1 MFARSLF
8 VAGPAVGHSGPGT
21 SRQMVPGGRGP
32 WLQAAQTCHMSPAP
46 EEWGTQRE
54 QGPRASCMRGYIP
67 PGALTEIV
75 GVNKASMDKTS
86 RFLLDARL
94 LRLRRD
100 FVETLWKGMFLVAT
114 IGVPISVSRSWF
126 TGWLPVYSVHVA
138 LGALVVAIVL
148 LRRRLPYPW
157 LAGLFIA
164 LLWAVGLPG
173 VLAFGLAASSIFW
186 LVLSCFVASHLYSTR
201 VGAGM
206 AVAAALVLG
215 LVGFGFVSGRLT
227 AVIDEH
233 QYQQLAGSWL
243 TLLIVTG
250 SFIFFLL
257 KSTGSYQRAL
267 VELLGEI
274 QQGREAVS
282 DLYDR
287 APCGY
292 YSLDASGRFVQ
303 LNATALAWL
312 GCTEEDA
319 VGRLGPRDFFTGEGR
334 ALFEANFSTFLTQGY
349 IGPLEFDLVS
359 RDGTMRR
366 VSVSASALRDPEGRF
381 LRSRSVMYDV
391 TELSQARAQLRAL
404 NRQQEAMLDNQLVG
418 ITRLKGRR
426 SVWTNR
432 ALERIFGYHPGEL
445 AGQPARVLYLDDE
458 SYEALGK
465 AAYPVLS
472 DGGTYRTQL
481 RMVRKD
487 GSPIWIDLSG
497 ALVSEET
504 GETMWLMLDITAMKQ
519 RQEEV
524 EQVAFHDALTG
535 LPNRLLLADRLRQA
549 IPMASRHGSLV
560 AVCFIDLDGFKAV
573 NDRLGHA
580 AGDRM
585 LQVVAERLRNSTR
598 NNDTV
603 ARLGGDEFV
612 LLLTDLQ
619 SRDECAEILER
630 VALAVR
636 EPVDL
641 GTAGTGSVSASIGVA
656 YAPDESTD
664 GDRLLSLADEHMYA
678 AKDALRDR
686 MSTSGNPA

>member
-1 MFARSLF
+1 
-8 VAGPAVGHSGPGT
+8 
-21 SRQMVPGGRGP
+21 
-32 WLQAAQTCHMSPAP
+32 
-46 EEWGTQRE
+46 
-54 QGPRASCMRGYIP
+54 
-67 PGALTEIV
+67 
-75 GVNKASMDKTS
+75 MDKTS
-86 RFLLDARL
+86 RFLLDAHL

-100 FVETLWKGMFLVAT
+100 FVETLWKGMFLVAV

-138 LGALVVAIVL
+138 LGALVVAVVL
-148 LRRRLPYPW
+148 LHRRLPYPW
-157 LAGLFIA
+157 LAGLFVA

-173 VLAFGLAASSIFW
+173 VLSFGLAASSIFW
-186 LVLSCFVASHLYSTR
+186 LVLGCFVASHLYSTR
-201 VGAGM
+201 VGAGL

-227 AVIDEH
+227 AAIDEH
-233 QYQQLAGSWL
+233 QYQQLASSWL

-274 QQGREAVS
+274 QQGREQVA

-319 VGRLGPRDFFTGEGR
+319 VGRLGPRDFFTGEGL
-334 ALFEANFSTFLTQGY
+334 ALFEANFATFLTQGH

-366 VSVSASALRDPEGRF
+366 ISVSASALRDSEGRF

-418 ITRLKGRR
+418 ITRLKGRS

-432 ALERIFGYHPGEL
+432 ALERIFGYRPGEL
-445 AGQPARVLYLDDE
+445 AGQPARLLYLDDE

-481 RMVRKD
+481 RMARKD

-497 ALVSEET
+497 ALVSPET
-504 GETMWLMLDITAMKQ
+504 GETMWLMLDITAMKE
-519 RQEEV
+519 RHEEV

-549 IPMASRHGSLV
+549 IPMASRHGNLV

-585 LQVVAERLRNSTR
+585 LQVVAERLRSTTR

-619 SRDECAEILER
+619 SRQECAEILTR
-630 VALAVR
+630 VAQAVR

-641 GTAGTGSVSASIGVA
+641 GAAGTGHVSASIGVA

-664 GDRLLSLADEHMYA
+664 GERLLSLADEHMYA
-678 AKDALRDR
+678 AKGAVRDR
-686 MSTSGNPA
+686 VAMAGNPP